1 MDVVASVRAAMA
13 AGSSTR
19 KEIAAASGL
28 DRDVVDAVLDVLIR
42 TGAIEQHR
50 LKFECGAGGCRTCAQ
65 DSTCVPAAPGPV
77 PLQLRRR

>member
-13 AGSSTR
+13 AGASTR
-19 KEIAAASGL
+19 KEITAASGL

-50 LKFECGAGGCRTCAQ
+50 LKFECGAGGCRSCSEDTTCAP
-65 DSTCVPAAPGPV
+65 VAGPV
-77 PLQLRRR
+77 PLHLRRR